1 VEEERERPEEDF
13 VSDDIVPG
21 ESIEMSALD
30 LIPHDPKAAGQIAA
44 ARTMLGAEQWAE
56 LVQAGL
62 LNAPENAWLVVTV
75 KAGGRMWELQTDV
88 SDLPDSCQVTMTS
101 GDARISLTVLR
112 LRNERWPTFRCFS
125 ITGNARTRG
134 S

>member
-21 ESIEMSALD
+21 ESIELSRLD
-30 LIPHDPKAAGQIAA
+30 LIPHDPKAAGQIVA
-44 ARTMLGAEQWAE
+44 ARTMLGPEHWAE

-62 LNAPENAWLVVTV
+62 LNAPDNPWLVVTV
-75 KAGGRMWELQTDV
+75 KAGGRIWEVQTDV
-88 SDLPDSCQVTMTS
+88 SDLPASCQVTMTS
-101 GDARISLTVLR
+101 ADARISLTMLR
-112 LRNERWPTFRCFS
+112 LRNELWPTFRCFS
-125 ITGNARTRG
+125 ITGNAPTRG